1 MTREV
6 LLDHNCPLTFFCFGL
21 KEPNN
26 IFIIVDQREGKQSV
40 GQRLVATKSEIDYT
54 EAFHFLII
62 DSSER

>member
-6 LLDHNCPLTFFCFGL
+6 SLDHNWSLTFFDFGS

-26 IFIIVDQREGKQSV
+26 IFIIVDQRVGKQSV

-54 EAFHFLII
+54 EAFL
-62 DSSER
+62 SSFRRGSEQ